1 MSTALMFGG
10 AFNPPTIAH
19 IELADY
25 ARTAVGADY
34 VIFVPTKNAYI
45 ADEQH
50 KNYVFS
56 DAQRLAMLERIA
68 STHPWM
74 LVSHYEI
81 DSASQPRT
89 YQTLCHLKEEGYDCR
104 LLMGSDKLPELE
116 HGWKFV
122 KEITQ
127 EFGIVCMERSE
138 DNVAEIL
145 KKDAY
150 LSTLIPYIEVLKTP
164 EKTRHVSSTA
174 VRTLL
179 GEIQE
184 SYARLKTMVPDE
196 ISEALIQ
203 CVLEDETCETE

>member
-1 MSTALMFGG
+1 MFGG

-19 IELADY
+19 IELADH

-50 KNYVFS
+50 KSYVFS
-56 DAQRLAMLERIA
+56 DTQRLAMLERIA
-68 STHPWM
+68 SRHPWM
-74 LVSHYEI
+74 KVSHYEI
-81 DSASQPRT
+81 DSEAQPRT
-89 YQTLCHLKEEGYDCR
+89 YQTLCHLKEEGYQCR

-122 KEITQ
+122 EQITQ

-138 DNVAEIL
+138 DDVAEIL
-145 KKDAY
+145 KNDAY
-150 LSTLIPYIEVLKTP
+150 LSTLIPYIQVLPTP
-164 EKTRHVSSTA
+164 AKTRHVSSTA
-174 VRTLL
+174 VRKLL
-179 GEIQE
+179 SEIQA
-184 SYARLKTMVPDE
+184 SYVQLKTMVPTE
-196 ISEALIQ
+196 ISETLIQ